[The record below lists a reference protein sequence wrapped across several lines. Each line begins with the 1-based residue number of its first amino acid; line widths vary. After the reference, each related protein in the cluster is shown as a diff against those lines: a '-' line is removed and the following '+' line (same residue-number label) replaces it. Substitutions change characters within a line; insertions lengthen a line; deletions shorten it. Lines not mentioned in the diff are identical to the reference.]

1 MDIVIDEKPNDWDE
15 KRQRE
20 KVAIATAINQCTS
33 DLNSAVYHLK
43 EVVPNQ
49 DNWETINEHNG
60 VQYIC
65 PFKFVE
71 NKIIPKTDEENIQEY
86 NRLLF
91 NVCFTSAETDLKNK
105 LSFIIE
111 DIEKL
116 EINIRDLSKIRKFI
130 DEGIAQ
136 ANIKPPLREEHL
148 LSKVG
153 DHVQHYD
160 YPTLENLEQAAVTN
174 KFDIEQAEGLKLRLE
189 QEKTLLKWRI
199 EQLETRRKVWIIRD
213 RLLGVWQEI
222 KADGN
227 TSPTD
232 SVSVGSHPLFQG
244 NEIEIDY
251 NLTTPNKR
259 KKTGPIPT

>member
-1 MDIVIDEKPNDWDE
+1 MDVIIDEKPNDWDE

-43 EVVPNQ
+43 EVVPLNGNQ
-49 DNWETINEHNG
+49 NWETINEHNN

-65 PFKFVE
+65 PFKYVG
-71 NKIIPKTDEENIQEY
+71 KIIPKTEEENIEEY
-86 NRLLF
+86 NKLLF
-91 NVCFTSAETDLKNK
+91 NVCFANAEKDLRKK
-105 LSFIIE
+105 LSFIID
-111 DIEKL
+111 DIQRL
-116 EINIRDLSKIRKFI
+116 EINIRDLRAIRTFI

-136 ANIKPPLREEHL
+136 ANSTLPLREEQL

-153 DHVQHYD
+153 HHVHHND
-160 YPTLENLEQAAVTN
+160 YPTLENLQQAAVTN
-174 KFDIEQAEGLKLRLE
+174 SFDIEQAEGLKLRLE

-199 EQLETRRKVWIIRD
+199 QQLDIRRKVWIFRD

-227 TSPTD
+227 TFPSD
-232 SVSVGSHPLFQG
+232 YVGVGSYPLFQG
-244 NEIEIDY
+244 NEVPIVY
-251 NLTTPNKR
+251 NLTTPNR
-259 KKTGPIPT
+259 RSPAY